1 MGLREATAM
10 RKTVLIADDNAF
22 VRTALYEI
30 FEREPDLHV
39 CAVVENGREAIE
51 EAYRLQP
58 DLIVLD
64 IAMPVMNGLEA
75 ARVLRQMMPD
85 VPLIMYSA
93 NPNEVSEQSARSIG
107 IAGLISKSEKVTVLI
122 ETIRGVLHRKAA

>member
-1 MGLREATAM
+1 MM
-10 RKTVLIADDNAF
+10 RNTVLIADDNAF
-22 VRTALYEI
+22 VRTALYEV

-51 EAYRLQP
+51 EACRLHP

-75 ARVLRQMMPD
+75 ARVLRQMMPS

-93 NPNEVSEQSARSIG
+93 NPNEVSAQSARSIG

-122 ETIRGVLHRKAA
+122 DTIRGVLHRRAA

>member
-107 IAGLISKSEKVTVLI
+107 ISGLISKSEKVTVLI

>member
-1 MGLREATAM
+1 M

-64 IAMPVMNGLEA
+64 IAMLVMNGLEA
-75 ARVLRQMMPD
+75 ARVLRQMMLD

-93 NPNEVSEQSARSIG
+93 NPNEVSEQSVRSIG

>member
-1 MGLREATAM
+1 M